1 MIDARNYRFF
11 DKLKDGTPIAIRAV
25 RPDDRTRLVKA
36 FKNLDA
42 ESIYTRF
49 FRFKSELT
57 EEELKAA
64 TEVDFEKTVALVA
77 TIPEC
82 GRGETIIGGGRYVV
96 YDSTSAL
103 KSAEIAF
110 MVEEDYQRQGIAS
123 RILQH
128 LINIAKENGV
138 SRFEADVLAENR
150 AMLGVFARSGLSMK
164 KSVDEGVVHVTLFLT
179 PPRV

>member
-1 MIDARNYRFF
+1 MDAQNYCFF

-25 RPDDRTRLVKA
+25 RPDDKTRFVHA

-57 EEELKAA
+57 EQELKAA
-64 TEVDFEKTVALVA
+64 TEVDFEKAVALVV
-77 TIPEC
+77 TIHGC
-82 GRGETIIGGGRYVV
+82 GQDEIIIGGGRYLIC
-96 YDSTSAL
+96 DSSEDS

-110 MVEEDYQRQGIAS
+110 TVEEDYQRQGIAS

-128 LINIAKENGV
+128 LIKIAKEKGV
-138 SRFEADVLAENR
+138 SKFEADVLAENK
-150 AMLGVFARSGLSMK
+150 AMLTVFTGSGLPMK
-164 KSVDEGVVHVTLFLT
+164 QLLEQGTVHVTLFLT
-179 PPRV
+179 APPA